1 MQDLP
6 GAAALPMLDVYLPMM
21 RTAAVLAAG
30 QLGLFETL
38 ARGPRTVPSLA
49 RSLRVPPRGLERLV
63 DLLVQA
69 GWLRRHGT
77 KVGNAVATQ
86 RWFTSRGAVD
96 YTPGLVWTADAW
108 RLTADLAGSLRRGRP
123 ELRLWDR
130 MAQEPGLGERFAA
143 YMHAFARHAG
153 PHIARSVR
161 IPRTARR
168 LLDVGGSHG
177 LHSLAF
183 CERHPPLS
191 AVVFD
196 HAVSLRTTKANVR
209 AHGLQ
214 GRVTTRAGDCVT
226 DPIGTGFDVVLYFS
240 VAHNQAAADN
250 AAVLAK
256 CAAALNPGGL
266 LVVQDYLADH
276 MPKDYGAAFDL
287 TLLLEVGTHTHRLAD
302 FERWIADAGLVDCR
316 HRVLRPAAM
325 GSVLTAK
332 KPLSRAVRPATI
344 ASGTGARAAPTRRS
358 AAARARR

>member
-1 MQDLP
+1 MPPMQELA
-6 GAAALPMLDVYLPMM
+6 GASVLPMLDVYLPMM

-30 QLGLFETL
+30 QLGLFEAL

-63 DLLVQA
+63 DLLVLA
-69 GWLRRHGT
+69 GWLRRNGA
-77 KVGNAVATQ
+77 KVGNAATTQ

-108 RLTADLAGSLRRGRP
+108 RLTSDLAGALRRGGP
-123 ELRLWDR
+123 ELRLWER
-130 MAQEPGLGERFAA
+130 MAKEPGLGDRFAS
-143 YMHAFARHAG
+143 YMHAFAQDAG
-153 PHIARSVR
+153 PRIAAAVT

-183 CERHPPLS
+183 CERHPQLS

-196 HAVSLRTTKANVR
+196 HAVSLRTTKANVK

-214 GRVTTRAGDCVT
+214 GRVATRSGDCVT
-226 DPIGTGFDVVLYFS
+226 DHLGTGFDVVLYFS
-240 VAHNQAAADN
+240 VAHNQSAADN

-256 CAAALNPGGL
+256 CAAALNPGGI

-276 MPKDYGAAFDL
+276 MPNDYGAAFDL

-302 FERWIADAGLVDCR
+302 FQRWIADAGLVDCR
-316 HRVLRPAAM
+316 HRVLRPSAM

-332 KPLSRAVRPATI
+332 KPKGR
-344 ASGTGARAAPTRRS
+344 TGQRRT
-358 AAARARR
+358 ARR

>member
-1 MQDLP
+1 
-6 GAAALPMLDVYLPMM
+6 MLDVYLPMM

-30 QLGLFETL
+30 QIGLFEAL
-38 ARGPRTVPSLA
+38 ARGTRAVPSLA

-63 DLLVQA
+63 DLLVLA
-69 GWLRRHGT
+69 GWLRRRGS
-77 KVGNAVATQ
+77 KVGNAPAAQ

-108 RLTADLAGSLRRGRP
+108 RLTADLAGSLRRGGP

-130 MAQEPGLGERFAA
+130 MAKEPGLGERFAA
-143 YMHAFARHAG
+143 YMHAFAQQAG
-153 PHIARSVR
+153 PILARTVT

-183 CERHPPLS
+183 CTRHPELS

-196 HAVSLRTTKANVR
+196 HEVSLRTTKANVK

-226 DPIGTGFDVVLYFS
+226 DELGSGFDVVLYFS
-240 VAHNQAAADN
+240 VAHNQSAADN

-256 CAAALNPGGL
+256 CAAALNPSGL

-302 FERWIADAGLVDCR
+302 FRKWIADAGLVGCR

-325 GSVLTAK
+325 GSVLTAR
-332 KPLSRAVRPATI
+332 KP
-344 ASGTGARAAPTRRS
+344 GARRS
-358 AAARARR
+358 RHSR